1 MKSGLI
7 VILTS
12 IVAVLASRTAS
23 TADSGRPEYVFGLKA
38 ERTEVVLGEEI
49 PLRLTLKKM
58 RGKPVMVN
66 ALRLARNS
74 VSFEI
79 VIGEK
84 THRVTRIQTSAP
96 RSRLRRDHPLAFTFP
111 LLAIRTGEMTIT
123 AVYRGL
129 PIGNAPIRS
138 EPVKVKVAPDGEK
151 KRIAAVLETSEGV
164 LVLDLWPDLA
174 FNTVLNFLS
183 LARARRYDGLTFH
196 RIVKDFLVQGGDP
209 KGDGSGGPGW
219 TIPGEFHADLRHE
232 RGVISM
238 ARRATE
244 TDSAGCQFF
253 LVHAASPGLNGKYAA
268 FGKVAEGLPI
278 LDRLAASPTDLGPD
292 KTFSK
297 PRDPPLI
304 LTIRPTTR

>member
-1 MKSGLI
+1 MKSGII

-12 IVAVLASRTAS
+12 VVAALASGTAS
-23 TADSGRPEYVFGLKA
+23 AAERPEYVFGLKA
-38 ERTEVVLGEEI
+38 ERAGVVLGEEI
-49 PLRLTLKKM
+49 PLRLMLKKM
-58 RGKPVMVN
+58 RGKPVTVN

-74 VSFEI
+74 VSFE
-79 VIGEK
+79 VTIGEK
-84 THRVTRIQTSAP
+84 THRVTRLQISAP
-96 RSRLRRDHPLAFTFP
+96 KSRLKRDHPLTFTFP

-129 PIGNAPIRS
+129 PTGNAPIRS

-164 LVLDLWPDLA
+164 LVLDLWPDRA

-183 LARARRYDGLTFH
+183 LARDLRYDGLTFH

-219 TIPGEFHADLRHE
+219 TIPGEFHAALRHE

-244 TDSAGCQFF
+244 ADSAGCQFF
-253 LVHAASPGLNGKYAA
+253 LVHAASPGLDGKYAA
-268 FGKVAEGLPI
+268 FGKVVKGLPI
-278 LDRLAASPTDLGPD
+278 LDRLAAYPTDIGPD
-292 KTFSK
+292 RTFSK